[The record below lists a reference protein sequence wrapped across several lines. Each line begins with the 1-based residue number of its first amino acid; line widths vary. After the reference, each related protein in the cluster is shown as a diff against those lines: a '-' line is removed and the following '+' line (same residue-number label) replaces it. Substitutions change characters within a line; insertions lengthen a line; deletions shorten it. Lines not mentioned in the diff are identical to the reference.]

1 MSEAAPQPGLT
12 EAALLTID
20 KVPFIGDFVEVRG
33 RRWLVEGRR
42 SLPDGMQAVS
52 LSCLDDDAQGESVE
66 VAWLAEID
74 ARPLASD
81 QPESLAEHGTDDP
94 AVFSAYLRTLRWN
107 TATAADRDLLQAP
120 FRAGIRLDAYQLLPL
135 QKALRLA
142 RINLLIADDVGLGK
156 TVEAGLI
163 LRELLL
169 RRRLDFTVVAAPA
182 GMVQQWRDELQAKFG
197 LAFTIVDRDHLDG
210 LRRLRGWSA
219 NPWANGSRFI
229 LSHSLLSDETYAG
242 DLRDV
247 LGAFKGRSLLILD
260 EAHHAA
266 PSAGSRYAVDSQ
278 FTGAVRDIASRF
290 EHRLFLSATPHNGH
304 SNSFSALLE
313 MLDPQRFTRG
323 IDVRPGD
330 LEPVMVRRLKSDLR
344 ELGDRFPQ
352 RIIDPIRL
360 AGLPEEAPEL
370 QLARMLSEYGDVRQA
385 RLSRLPRREQALGA
399 LLFVGLQQRLLSS
412 VPAFLRTLRKH
423 QEALVRQVQATAL
436 SLATMQRVAESLVDL
451 EAPDQGG
458 DGSDAGDETTAA
470 ESLFA
475 QQDEAAV
482 AATRAGLLDVTAA
495 ELEDETGR
503 VHAMLQ
509 LAERH
514 ARDPDARSKWLVDWI
529 RENFLTADGTWNTR
543 RLVLFT
549 EYEDTR
555 RWLERRLAEGLEDAE
570 TEGRIASF
578 TGLTSSDRREDL
590 KRAFNADPASE
601 PLRILVCT
609 DAARE
614 GINLQSRCHDLIH
627 VDLPWNPARLEQRN
641 GRIDR
646 KLQPSDTVWC
656 RYFVYAQREEDIV
669 LAALVAKTER
679 IREQLGSAGQVIG
692 ERVKDRLSRNG
703 IRRGRTERLVNDL
716 RAEGE
721 NDPRLELARRE
732 MDDEQARRHVRL
744 RREIDDL
751 RDALQTSRDRVGV
764 SSAELKDV
772 VATALARAGAD
783 LAGSRTGQVGSVDL
797 FQLDPESPAFQAP
810 GWADAFDDLRERPMK
825 RGERP
830 SAWRAASLVRR
841 VSFEPAISPADG
853 TDAPGVVQL
862 HLEHRLVRRLLSRFV
877 SQGFQSGL
885 ERVCVIVG
893 PGSQPRIVLLGR
905 LLLYG
910 PGAARLHEEIIPVTA
925 RWIEA
930 TRGSVP
936 LVPFKEEGEERTL
949 AQLEAA
955 LRDPRRPPPGAVA
968 RAVQFAVQDARDLMP
983 AMLRRTEERQAEIR
997 TELAARGE
1005 EQAASLRD
1013 LLEDLQE
1020 RIEAKDRVPE
1030 SAQLQLDFNPEEQRQ
1045 VREERRH
1052 RVQRLARLDQE
1063 LRTEPNR
1070 VRDGYEVRASR
1081 IELVGLVTLW
1091 PATN

>member
-1 MSEAAPQPGLT
+1 MATPL
-12 EAALLTID
+12 
-20 KVPFIGDFVEVRG
+20 VGDFVEARG
-33 RRWLVEGRR
+33 RRWLVEGQRT
-42 SLPDGMQAVS
+42 LADGMATVL

-66 VAWLAEID
+66 VAWHAEID
-74 ARPLASD
+74 ARPLMSD
-81 QPESLAEHGTDDP
+81 QPESLARHGTDDP
-94 AVFSAYLRTLRWN
+94 SVFSAYLRTLRWN

-135 QKALRLA
+135 RKALRLA

-169 RRRLDFTVVAAPA
+169 RRRLDFSVVAAPA

-197 LAFTIVDRDHLDG
+197 LAFTIVDRDHLDA

-219 NPWANGSRFI
+219 NPWGNGSRFI

-242 DLRDV
+242 GLRDV

-344 ELGDRFPQ
+344 DLGEPFPE
-352 RIIDPIRL
+352 RIVEPIRL
-360 AGLPEEAPEL
+360 DGLPAATPEL
-370 QLARMLSEYGDVRQA
+370 QLASMLSEYGDMRQA
-385 RLSRLPRREQALGA
+385 RLSRLPRRDQALGA

-412 VPAFLRTLRKH
+412 VAAFLRTLGKH
-423 QEALVRQVQATAL
+423 RDTLARQAQATAV
-436 SLATMQRVAESLVDL
+436 SLEAIQRVAENLVGL
-451 EAPDQGG
+451 EAPEQGE
-458 DGSDAGDETTAA
+458 DGSDPDDANAA
-470 ESLFA
+470 SDMLFA
-475 QQDEAAV
+475 QQDEATD
-482 AATRAGLLDVTAA
+482 AATRIGLLDVTAA
-495 ELEDETGR
+495 ELGQELDR
-503 VHAMLQ
+503 VQAMLD

-514 ARDPDARSKWLVDWI
+514 AREPDARSKWLVDWI
-529 RENFLTADGTWNTR
+529 RTNFLTATGEWNTR

-555 RWLERRLAEGLEDAE
+555 RWLERRLAEGLEDAG

-590 KRAFNADPASE
+590 KRAFNADPVSE

-669 LAALVAKTER
+669 LTALVAKTER
-679 IREQLGSAGQVIG
+679 IRKQLGSAGQVIG
-692 ERVKDRLSRNG
+692 ERVKDRLSRDG
-703 IRRGRTERLVNDL
+703 IRRGRTESLANEL

-721 NDPRLELARRE
+721 DDPRLELARRE
-732 MDDEQARRHVRL
+732 IEDEQTRRHARL

-751 RDALQTSRDRVGV
+751 RDALQRSRDRVGV

-783 LAGSRTGQVGSVDL
+783 LASNRTGQVGSVDL
-797 FQLDPESPAFQAP
+797 FQLDPASPAFQAP
-810 GWADAFDDLRERPMK
+810 GWADAFDDLRERPLR

-830 SAWRAASLVRR
+830 SAWRAVANVRR
-841 VSFEPAISPADG
+841 VSFEPAISPIDG

-862 HLEHRLVRRLLSRFV
+862 HLEHRLVRRLLSHFL
-877 SQGFQSGL
+877 SQGFQSDL
-885 ERVCVIVG
+885 ERVCVITG

-936 LVPFKEEGEERTL
+936 LVPFKDEGEERTL

-968 RAVQFAVQDARDLMP
+968 RAAQFAVSDARDLMP
-983 AMLRRTEERQAEIR
+983 AMFRRTEERQAEIK
-997 TELAARGE
+997 TELAARGD
-1005 EQAASLRD
+1005 EQASSLRA
-1013 LLEDLQE
+1013 LLEDLRE
-1020 RIEAKDRVPE
+1020 RIEEKDRVPE
-1030 SAQLQLDFNPEEQRQ
+1030 SAQLQLDFNPDEQRQ
-1045 VREERRH
+1045 IREERRH
-1052 RVQRLARLDQE
+1052 RIQRLARLDEE
-1063 LRTEPNR
+1063 LRTEPDR

-1081 IELVGLVTLW
+1081 VELIGLVTLW